1 MFLGILT
8 LESGTAYD
16 FAIDYSQVY
25 PGPSGMG
32 SELVSEAYAAGVEED
47 NCYHSSL
54 IQLEAGLEREN
65 GAGSGHSCACAGR
78 RRRRR
83 PRRGWCRSR
92 TAEAGAGRRRASG
105 RAPGDPKRPSP
116 AGEAARQMARRRRR
130 KRRRRRSGGLGGAP
144 GDWPKTP
151 PLARRCP
158 SGIAAAR
165 SRLSAPAMR
174 RESVP
179 VCCFS
184 L

>member
-1 MFLGILT
+1 MDDKLELEKQNVGSTGVEDQDVFLGILT

-32 SELVSEAYAAGVEED
+32 SELVTEAYAAGVEED

-83 PRRGWCRSR
+83 P
-92 TAEAGAGRRRASG
+92 
-105 RAPGDPKRPSP
+105 
-116 AGEAARQMARRRRR
+116 
-130 KRRRRRSGGLGGAP
+130 
-144 GDWPKTP
+144 
-151 PLARRCP
+151 
-158 SGIAAAR
+158 
-165 SRLSAPAMR
+165 
-174 RESVP
+174 